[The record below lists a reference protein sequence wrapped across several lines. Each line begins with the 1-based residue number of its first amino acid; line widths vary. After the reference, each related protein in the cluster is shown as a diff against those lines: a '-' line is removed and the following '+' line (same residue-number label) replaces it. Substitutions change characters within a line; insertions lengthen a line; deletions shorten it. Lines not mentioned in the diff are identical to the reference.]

1 MTTSPPKAAGR
12 GLPGSAHQLA
22 HQLARRFARDPSGQM
37 VVIFALAM
45 IPIMAASGAAVDYG
59 RRNSAKTQL
68 DTAIDGA
75 VLAVISRKSNT
86 IDASAL
92 TSLEAQFR
100 AEAAKVPG
108 VTITSFLATPVV
120 NASTVSL
127 SATYTANVKTTFGG
141 IMNVQNM
148 KIAGTSAGSRNVM
161 QYINFYLLLDNSPS
175 MGLAATDSDVANMKR
190 VTPDSCAFACHQ
202 HTYDSNG
209 NVTGDNQN
217 DYYHIA
223 QKNNIK
229 LRIQVLR
236 DSVSALVD
244 QAKSAMTLSQQYQM
258 EMWVFNDSSTQTRL
272 QAMTPNLDQI
282 KSAAPNI
289 DIAYAYQ
296 NQADNQTDF
305 ERAIA
310 KMNTTIPASGNGVTA
325 ATPIQFLFFVT
336 DGVEDTGGSVTNQS
350 AGFQINSN
358 RFIGPLSPSTCAALK
373 NKNVRIGII
382 YTQYLPL
389 YDNGFYN
396 SYVKPYE
403 NNIGPMLKS
412 CASDGFYF
420 PVASGGDITNAMLKL
435 FNAAVASV
443 KITN

>member
-1 MTTSPPKAAGR
+1 MTMSPEPTGR
-12 GLPGSAHQLA
+12 GLRG
-22 HQLARRFARDPSGQM
+22 LARRFGRGRSGQM
-37 VVIFALAM
+37 VVIFALAL
-45 IPIMAASGAAVDYG
+45 IPIMGASGAAVDYG
-59 RRNSAKTQL
+59 RRNAAKTQL

-75 VLAVISRKSNT
+75 VLAVISRKSNS
-86 IDASAL
+86 IDAAAL
-92 TSLEAQFR
+92 ASLEAQFR

-108 VTITSFLATPVV
+108 VTITGFTALPTITS
-120 NASTVSL
+120 STVSL
-127 SATYTANVKTTFGG
+127 AATYNATVKTTFGG

-148 KIAGTSAGSRNVM
+148 RIGGSSSGSRNVI

-175 MGLAATDSDVANMKR
+175 MGLAATDADVANMKR
-190 VTPDSCAFACHQ
+190 ITNCAFACHQ

-209 NVTGDNQN
+209 NVTGDDPN
-217 DYYHIA
+217 DNYHVA

-236 DSVSALVD
+236 DAVTALVD
-244 QAKSAMTLSQQYQM
+244 QANASMTLSQQYQM
-258 EMWVFNDSSTQTRL
+258 EMWVFNDSTTQTRL
-272 QAMTPNLDQI
+272 QAMTPALNQI

-310 KMNTTIPASGNGVTA
+310 KMNTTIPASGTGLTS
-325 ATPIQFLFFVT
+325 ATPVQFLFFVT
-336 DGVEDTGGSVTNQS
+336 DGVEDTGGSISNPS
-350 AGFQINSN
+350 AGSRINSN
-358 RFIGPLSPSTCAALK
+358 RFIGPLSPSTCNALK

-389 YDNGFYN
+389 YDNQFYN
-396 SYVKPYE
+396 DNVKPFE

-420 PVASGGDITNAMLKL
+420 PVASGGDITSAMLKL